1 MAIYILRPRNG
12 LAVRAANLI
21 GTGFT
26 EPARRMQIAAVQ
38 ELQQQDPVQQEL
50 HAWFAEEKEPQ
61 RVRFH
66 GPVTGNWIVDL
77 DSEEVERLSQEIP
90 GAMVVANQPISVIH
104 PRRTAVRKAS
114 LEEDDYWHLRAIGLE
129 AARRNGFRG
138 SGRDVCVLVLDTGI
152 DATHPELQGKIEQAW
167 EFDPIT
173 LQTSPITS
181 YDSDGHGTHVTGLI
195 CGSTVGVAPGARIW
209 NGLML
214 PRRRGT
220 IAGFVTALEWAA
232 QRAEVQIV
240 NISAGIHGYVDD
252 LHDSIATL
260 LSVGVLVVC
269 ATGNEGVNQTRSPG
283 NYVEVL
289 SVGATT
295 RQGRVASFSSSG
307 TLVVNNHQYSVP
319 DVVAP
324 GAGVFSSV
332 IGGGYE
338 AWDGTSMATGI
349 VSGLAA
355 LILERY
361 PAIRV
366 PDLLDTI
373 MSTSQEL
380 EQVAVRRGYG
390 LVQVVAVL

>member
-390 LVQVVAVL
+390 LVQVVAAL

>member
-12 LAVRAANLI
+12 LALRAANLI

-390 LVQVVAVL
+390 LVQVVAAL

>member
-1 MAIYILRPRNG
+1 MALYVIRPRNA
-12 LAVRAANLI
+12 LVVRAANLI

-26 EPARRMQIAAVQ
+26 ELARAAQIAAAQ

-50 HAWFAEEKEPQ
+50 EVWFEEKPD
-61 RVRFH
+61 RVRFY
-66 GPVTGNWIVDL
+66 GSVTGNRIVEL
-77 DSEEVERLSQEIP
+77 DAEEVEQLRQEIP
-90 GAMVVANQPISVIH
+90 GAMVIADQSISVIH
-104 PRRTAVRKAS
+104 PRQTAGRKAS
-114 LEEDDYWHLRAIGLE
+114 LDHGDYWHLHVIGLE
-129 AARRNGFRG
+129 AARTNGFRG
-138 SGRDVCVLVLDTGI
+138 TGRDVRVLVLDTGI
-152 DATHPELQGKIEQAW
+152 DPTHPELQGNIEQAW
-167 EFDPIT
+167 LFDQKT
-173 LQTSPITS
+173 LQPRPITS

-195 CGSTVGVAPGARIW
+195 CGKTVGVAPEARIW

-214 PRRRGT
+214 PHRRGT
-220 IAGFVTALEWAA
+220 IANFVMALEWAA
-232 QRAEVQIV
+232 QHPEIQIV

-307 TLVVNNHQYSVP
+307 VLVVNNHQYSVP

-332 IGGGYE
+332 MGGGYE

-373 MSTSQEL
+373 MNTSQQL
-380 EQVAVRRGYG
+380 QQVAARQGYG
-390 LVQVVAVL
+390 LVQVVAAL

>member
-1 MAIYILRPRNG
+1 MACYIVRPRNA

-26 EPARRMQIAAVQ
+26 EQAREAQIAAVQ
-38 ELQQQDPVQQEL
+38 ELQQEDPIQQEL
-50 HAWFAEEKEPQ
+50 QRWFKEEPD
-61 RVRFH
+61 RLRFH
-66 GPVTGNWIVDL
+66 GPVTGNRIVDL
-77 DSEEVERLSQEIP
+77 EPEEVERLRQEIP
-90 GAMVVANQPISVIH
+90 GAMVFADQPISVIH
-104 PRRTAVRKAS
+104 PRQTAGRKAT
-114 LEEDDYWHLRAIGLE
+114 LDHGDYWHLHVIGLE
-129 AARRNGFRG
+129 AARTNGFRG
-138 SGRDVCVLVLDTGI
+138 TGRDVRVLVLDTGI
-152 DATHPELQGKIEQAW
+152 DATHPELQGNIEQAW
-167 EFDPIT
+167 LFDLQT
-173 LQTSPITS
+173 LQATPITS

-195 CGSTVGVAPGARIW
+195 CGNTVGVAPEARIW

-214 PRRRGT
+214 PQRRGS

-232 QRAEVQIV
+232 QHPQIQIV

-332 IGGGYE
+332 MGGGYE

-366 PDLLDTI
+366 PDLLDII
-373 MSTSQEL
+373 MNTSQEL
-380 EQVAVRRGYG
+380 QQVAVRQGYG
-390 LVQVVAVL
+390 LVQVVAAL

>member
-1 MAIYILRPRNG
+1 M
-12 LAVRAANLI
+12 
-21 GTGFT
+21 
-26 EPARRMQIAAVQ
+26 Q

-50 HAWFAEEKEPQ
+50 RAWFAEEPQ
-61 RVRFH
+61 RVRFY
-66 GPVTGNWIVDL
+66 GPVTGNRIVDL
-77 DSEEVERLSQEIP
+77 DPEEVERLRQEIP
-90 GAMVVANQPISVIH
+90 GDMVVANQPISVIH
-104 PRRTAVRKAS
+104 PRQTAGRKVS

-129 AARRNGFRG
+129 AARSNGFQG
-138 SGRDVCVLVLDTGI
+138 SGRDVRVLVLDTGI
-152 DATHPELQGKIEQAW
+152 DESHPELQGKIEQAW
-167 EFDPIT
+167 FFDPET
-173 LQTSPITS
+173 LQIRAITS

-195 CGSTVGVAPGARIW
+195 CGDTVGVAPGARIW

-220 IAGFVTALEWAA
+220 IASFVTALEWAA
-232 QRAEVQIV
+232 QHAEVQIV

-373 MSTSQEL
+373 MSTSLEL
-380 EQVAVRRGYG
+380 EQVAVRQGYG
-390 LVQVVAVL
+390 LVQVVAAL

>member
-1 MAIYILRPRNG
+1 MTMYIVRPRNG

-26 EPARRMQIAAVQ
+26 EPARQAQIAAVQ

-50 HAWFAEEKEPQ
+50 RAWFAEEPQ

-66 GPVTGNWIVDL
+66 GPVTGNRIVDL
-77 DSEEVERLSQEIP
+77 DPEEVERLRQEIP
-90 GAMVVANQPISVIH
+90 GAMVVADQPISVIH
-104 PRRTAVRKAS
+104 PRQTAGRKAS

-129 AARRNGFRG
+129 AARSNGFQG
-138 SGRDVCVLVLDTGI
+138 SGRDVRVLVLDTGI
-152 DATHPELQGKIEQAW
+152 DGSHPALQGKIEQAW
-167 EFDPIT
+167 FFDPET
-173 LQTSPITS
+173 LQARAITS

-195 CGSTVGVAPGARIW
+195 CGNTVGVAPGARIW
-209 NGLML
+209 NGLIL

-220 IAGFVTALEWAA
+220 IASFVTALEWAA
-232 QRAEVQIV
+232 QHAEVQIV

-289 SVGATT
+289 SVGAAT

-373 MSTSQEL
+373 TSNSQEL
-380 EQVAVRRGYG
+380 EQVAVRQGYG
-390 LVQVVAVL
+390 LVQVVAAL

>member
-195 CGSTVGVAPGARIW
+195 CGNTVGVAPGARIW